1 MQLYLKKILNYL
13 FLLIF
18 IFIIIN
24 LLISI
29 SWQIYSKLNKKPN
42 AYNQKQL
49 ELLNLSN
56 LDSEKLFRE
65 TWIDRHYV
73 YDQFTEYKEKEKSGR
88 EFVNIS
94 NKDGRKII
102 NNKNCKTNFA
112 FYGSSITFGY
122 NVTDQKTFSQLF
134 KNILD
139 DNYKFGCVYNYGRA
153 GYGSTQENILFIK
166 HIIEDKFNEGDFIF
180 FLDAAAERGIK
191 KGVNTD
197 YLSYAQNLFNVP
209 YHLKFIDSFKLFWNT
224 LPFNQLLLRFK
235 QKLNQKNKD
244 LFLSDKNKTSLSDIV
259 DVFEKNIKIR
269 NNICDAFNL
278 KCYTF
283 IHPQSGVNGTYFKK
297 FTQSTYPQTGT
308 YDLEDKGIKKL
319 INERKAKINKLL
331 EVNSTIDLGIAFD
344 NSEQITFIDRN
355 HFSPYGHL
363 LIAQFIFDMIKKD
376 LLKY

>member
-166 HIIEDKFNEGDFIF
+166 HIIDNDRDFFYLILLDYINWIPNSEWRGDELPPGYPDVPVQVYNTNIRLS
-180 FLDAAAERGIK
+180 FLI
-191 KGVNTD
+191 TH
-197 YLSYAQNLFNVP
+197 VP
-209 YHLKFIDSFKLFWNT
+209 HT
-224 LPFNQLLLRFK
+224 TRRNQL
-235 QKLNQKNKD
+235 
-244 LFLSDKNKTSLSDIV
+244 IM
-259 DVFEKNIKIR
+259 
-269 NNICDAFNL
+269 
-278 KCYTF
+278 
-283 IHPQSGVNGTYFKK
+283 
-297 FTQSTYPQTGT
+297 
-308 YDLEDKGIKKL
+308 
-319 INERKAKINKLL
+319 
-331 EVNSTIDLGIAFD
+331 FD
-344 NSEQITFIDRN
+344 
-355 HFSPYGHL
+355 H
-363 LIAQFIFDMIKKD
+363 
-376 LLKY
+376 